1 MSIGDKLMD
10 YKRIW
15 KKYTLILRIS
25 TVLIIIFPSMV
36 IFRKFHNTV
45 GCFNERRWSSSSIK
59 NLLK

>member
-1 MSIGDKLMD
+1 MD

-25 TVLIIIFPSMV
+25 TVLIIIFFIFPSMV